1 MSAARC
7 WCSALLLGG
16 LAGCGGERDFS
27 DLDSFM
33 DDVRLYSPGPL
44 ETMPTSASYPV
55 FSYGAASLRSP
66 FSAQVAAGEEGLVR
80 GEPRGEPDRQRPRQ
94 YLERF
99 SIEQFEM
106 VGTMVSASGTY
117 ALLRGAGAVHRLKV
131 GDYLGRNEGR
141 VVSVSESRVEVV
153 ELVPDGQGA
162 WLERPRSLSLN
173 THS

>member
-33 DDVRLYSPGPL
+33 DDVRLYSPSPL

-106 VGTMVSASGTY
+106 VGTISNAAGSF
-117 ALLRGAGAVHRLKV
+117 ALLRGAGGVHRLKV
-131 GDYLGRNEGR
+131 GDYLGRNDGR
-141 VVSVSESRVEVV
+141 IVAISGSQVDVV
-153 ELVPDGQGA
+153 EIVPDGEGA
-162 WLERPRSLSLN
+162 WLERPRTIPLKE
-173 THS
+173 HS

>member
-1 MSAARC
+1 MSSARC
-7 WCSALLLGG
+7 WWAALLLGG

-27 DLDSFM
+27 DLHSYLDEVRPDSP
-33 DDVRLYSPGPL
+33 SPI
-44 ETMPTSASYPV
+44 EAMPVLASYPV

-66 FSAQVAAGEEGLVR
+66 FSAQVTAGEVGLV
-80 GEPRGEPDRQRPRQ
+80 RGEPDRQRSRQ
-94 YLERF
+94 YLERY

-106 VGTMVSASGTY
+106 VGTLVSASGAY

-141 VVSVSESRVEVV
+141 VVSVSETRVEVV

>member
-7 WCSALLLGG
+7 WWSALLLGG

-27 DLDSFM
+27 DLDAYM
-33 DDVRLYSPGPL
+33 DEVRVESPAPVEAAL
-44 ETMPTSASYPV
+44 ALAPYPV
-55 FSYGAASLRSP
+55 FSYGAALLRGP
-66 FSAQVAAGEEGLVR
+66 FSAQVTAGEEGLVQ
-80 GEPRGEPDRQRPRQ
+80 GEPRGEPDRLRPRQ

-106 VGTMVSASGTY
+106 VGTMVGASGAF

-131 GDYLGRNEGR
+131 GDYLGRHEGR
-141 VVSVSESRVEVV
+141 VVSVSETRVEVV

>member
-7 WCSALLLGG
+7 GWAALLLGG
-16 LAGCGGERDFS
+16 LAGCGGERDFN
-27 DLDSFM
+27 DLDRYM
-33 DDVRLYSPGPL
+33 EAVRFDASSPIEPL
-44 ETMPTSASYPV
+44 PKLHPYPV

-66 FSAQVAAGEEGLVR
+66 FSAAVTAGEEQRVR
-80 GEPRGEPDRQRPRQ
+80 GESRGEPERQRPRQ

-99 SIEQFEM
+99 GIEQFEM
-106 VGTMVSASGTY
+106 VGTLVGASGTY

-141 VVSVSESRVEVV
+141 VVSVSESRVEVL
-153 ELVPDGQGA
+153 ERVPDGRGA

>member
-7 WCSALLLGG
+7 RWSALLLGG
-16 LAGCGGERDFS
+16 LVGCGGERDFS
-27 DLDSFM
+27 DLDTYL
-33 DDVRLYSPGPL
+33 DEVRLESPSPVDAV
-44 ETMPTSASYPV
+44 PTLAPHPV
-55 FSYGAASLRSP
+55 FSYRAALLRGP
-66 FSAQVAAGEEGLVR
+66 FSAPASAGEEGWVR

-106 VGTMVSASGTY
+106 VGTMVGASGAY

>member
-1 MSAARC
+1 MNTVRC
-7 WCSALLLGG
+7 GWLALLLGG

-27 DLDSFM
+27 DLDTYM
-33 DDVRLYSPGPL
+33 DEARLELPGPL
-44 ETMPTSASYPV
+44 EAVPTWAPYPL

-66 FSAQVAAGEEGLVR
+66 FSAQVMAGEEGLVW
-80 GEPRGEPDRQRPRQ
+80 GEPRGEPDRLRPRQ

-99 SIEQFEM
+99 GIEQFEM
-106 VGTMVSASGTY
+106 VGTMVGTSGAY

-141 VVSVSESRVEVV
+141 VVSVSETRVEVV